1 MGKGAF
7 PGTDPYYTGMLG
19 MHGTKTSNH
28 GVSECDLL
36 IVVGARFSDRVTGNA
51 KKFASKAKILQIDI
65 DPAEMNKNVIIS
77 QGVTGDIKVVL
88 SKLNEMLT
96 QQDHS
101 EWIRQIEEYK
111 AKYPLTY
118 HPDVLSGPFVVEEIY
133 RQTKGEAII
142 VTEVGQNQLW
152 AAQYYKYPKP
162 RTLLTSGGLGTMG
175 YGLGASI
182 GAKCARPDKCVVNIA
197 GDGCFRMNMN
207 EIATA
212 VRSQIPVIEVI
223 LNNHVLGM
231 VRQWQDLFY
240 EKRYSA
246 TVLNDQ
252 VDFVKLAEAMGAK
265 AFRAST
271 REEFVQIFEKARGL
285 NEPVLIDCQIDCD
298 EKVWPMVAPGAA
310 IDQVFDEGDLVEK

>member
-1 MGKGAF
+1 MR
-7 PGTDPYYTGMLG
+7 
-19 MHGTKTSNH
+19 
-28 GVSECDLL
+28 SEYC
-36 IVVGARFSDRVTGNA
+36 
-51 KKFASKAKILQIDI
+51 
-65 DPAEMNKNVIIS
+65 
-77 QGVTGDIKVVL
+77 
-88 SKLNEMLT
+88 
-96 QQDHS
+96 
-101 EWIRQIEEYK
+101 
-111 AKYPLTY
+111 
-118 HPDVLSGPFVVEEIY
+118 
-133 RQTKGEAII
+133 
-142 VTEVGQNQLW
+142 
-152 AAQYYKYPKP
+152 
-162 RTLLTSGGLGTMG
+162 
-175 YGLGASI
+175 
-182 GAKCARPDKCVVNIA
+182 

-298 EKVWPMVAPGAA
+298 RKSMADGCSRERRLIRYLMRGFSRK
-310 IDQVFDEGDLVEK
+310 

>member
-1 MGKGAF
+1 M
-7 PGTDPYYTGMLG
+7 
-19 MHGTKTSNH
+19 
-28 GVSECDLL
+28 
-36 IVVGARFSDRVTGNA
+36 
-51 KKFASKAKILQIDI
+51 QIDI
-65 DPAEMNKNVIIS
+65 DPAEMNKNVIIT

-142 VTEVGQNQLW
+142 VTEVGQNQMW

-271 REEFVQIFEKARGL
+271 REEFVRIFEKARGL

-298 EKVWPMVAPGAA
+298 EKVWPMVAPGAV